1 MKKILLLIAVA
12 SLVSACGGGSGA
24 GSAAGTPT
32 GPVAAGQ
39 GDTFVSAVLGVINV
53 ANADSLDTDSSTPTY
68 DSYAETTPDATIPD
82 TLV

>member
-1 MKKILLLIAVA
+1 MKKILLFIAVA

-24 GSAAGTPT
+24 GSVVGTPA

-68 DSYAETTPDATIPD
+68 NSYAETTADTAIPD